1 MNGRP
6 LNERSQAMKTTS
18 SSTRY
23 AIVIV
28 GVALL
33 LLWWWTASRVPT
45 PEAGTTTSATVAM
58 PSTSTPATQSRAAPA
73 TSVASTSA
81 PVTVP
86 ANTPT
91 TFKDATAK
99 LSAADAVYIK
109 GANTK
114 LLGALEYHSIA
125 ELQWKLER
133 GFPTIEEVLALRGKP
148 APQPLTNDQ
157 AKLLDARE
165 LTRHFL
171 QMALTAEIKPDAEYD
186 MRTHDTWQVQMRN
199 ITLERDTPFPAYLR
213 ASMLNV
219 TDKAAQ
225 PRLLNDATNAGLNGD
240 GGLLA
245 REIMLRASDLRHQ
258 RRLQTVKTKDAI
270 SPEDQYDPKSEEH
283 FASSIAGLY
292 LSQLFL
298 MADQV
303 QGCVDRFTGN
313 PRVAENARQQRA
325 REGGHCR

>member
-18 SSTRY
+18 SSMRY

-33 LLWWWTASRVPT
+33 LLWWWTASRAPA
-45 PEAGTTTSATVAM
+45 PEPAAATLATAAV
-58 PSTSTPATQSRAAPA
+58 PSTSTNAAAQPRAAPA

-114 LLGALEYHSIA
+114 LLGALDFHSIA

-157 AKLLDARE
+157 AKLLGAKE

-186 MRTHDTWQVQMRN
+186 TRTHDTWLVQMRN

-225 PRLLNDATNAGLNGD
+225 SRLLNDATNAGLNGD

-245 REIMLRASDLRHQ
+245 MELMLRAARQRHLRG
-258 RRLQTVKTKDAI
+258 LATKDA
-270 SPEDQYDPKSEEH
+270 SGPEDQYDPKSEEH

-303 QGCVDRFTGN
+303 QGCVDRYTGN
-313 PRVAENARQQRA
+313 PRDAASAREQRA
-325 REGGHCR
+325 REGGRCR